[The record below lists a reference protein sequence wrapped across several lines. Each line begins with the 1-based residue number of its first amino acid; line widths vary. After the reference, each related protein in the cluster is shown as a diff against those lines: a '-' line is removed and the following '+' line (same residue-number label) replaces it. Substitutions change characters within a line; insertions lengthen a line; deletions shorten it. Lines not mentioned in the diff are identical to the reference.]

1 MATRRQWFLV
11 LWTIALVCCGCVTT
25 QSALER
31 SGAPSPPPQADMLR
45 QSMVSPAGPGIV
57 PQSQGLWLFP
67 DLRAR
72 HVGDIVT
79 VNIVEV
85 AKASKLAT
93 TKTSRQSELD
103 YGIPQFFGYQE
114 YVKKK
119 AKESAYFDPN
129 HLITA
134 FTKNDFDGSGATA
147 RDETM
152 TASMSAR
159 VMEVLPNGNLVIRGS
174 RQVRVNLEDQVI
186 VLSGI
191 IRPEDI
197 STNNTIL
204 SSYVADAKIEYY
216 GSGVVSEKQRPGWMA
231 RLLDYVWPF

>member
-1 MATRRQWFLV
+1 MATRRPWFPV
-11 LWTIALVCCGCVTT
+11 TWTIALVCCGCATT

-31 SGAPSPPPQADMLR
+31 AGAPSPPQQAEMVR
-45 QSMVSPAGPGIV
+45 QSMVSPGGPGIV
-57 PQSQGLWLFP
+57 PQSQGLWLFR

-72 HVGDIVT
+72 EVGDLVT

-93 TKTSRQSELD
+93 TKTSRQSD
-103 YGIPQFFGYQE
+103 IDIGIPQFFGYQE
-114 YVKKK
+114 YAKKK
-119 AKESAYFDPN
+119 AKESAFFDPN

-197 STNNTIL
+197 SVNNTIL
-204 SSYVADAKIEYY
+204 SSYVAEAKIEYY

>member
-1 MATRRQWFLV
+1 MATRRQWFPV
-11 LWTIALVCCGCVTT
+11 TWAIALVCCGCVTT

-31 SGAPSPPPQADMLR
+31 AGAPSPLPQAEMTR
-45 QSMVSPAGPGIV
+45 QSMVSPGGPGIV
-57 PQSQGLWLFP
+57 PQSQGLWLFR

-72 HVGDIVT
+72 EVGDIVT

-93 TKTSRQSELD
+93 TKTARQSD
-103 YGIPQFFGYQE
+103 IDMGIPQFFGYQE

-119 AKESAYFDPN
+119 AAESAAFDPN
-129 HLITA
+129 HLIVAHT
-134 FTKNDFDGSGATA
+134 TNDFDGSGATA

-159 VMEVLPNGNLVIRGS
+159 VMDVLPNGNLVIRGS

-197 STNNTIL
+197 TVDNTIL
-204 SSYVADAKIEYY
+204 SSFVADAKIEYY
-216 GSGVVSEKQRPGWMA
+216 GNGVVSEKQRPGWLA